1 MEMSSDCFPALP
13 ELDAL
18 APPKQQEALSPLSP
32 EEPLPSPLIMQECSP
47 EAMSPEDR
55 ETLEPFPPHPAF
67 FLGEPDEDPSL
78 DSPEPEEILALGL
91 QNACPSPPGP
101 LSLGV
106 QEGSPV
112 PAGILGFGIPC
123 FSPRALE
130 AAMSLDGDRDPSF
143 DDELDLQQF
152 HNGQGGVADS
162 ADSECNPR
170 RARKYPCR
178 VCGKRF
184 RFNSILSLHMRI
196 HTGEKPF
203 VCPYCG
209 HRAAQKGNLK
219 IHLRIHRPDIGATGD
234 DEPGDS
240 GMKPSEESQIL
251 VELVERASQRGQS
264 LTKDIETP
272 PPIPLAVLSPPP
284 PSPSPLTPSG
294 FRCTSCKGK
303 FRTAAE
309 LARHVR
315 ILHNPYKCSL
325 CFFSAALEED
335 LVAHVAGEH
344 LAGLAEPAVAETP
357 AIASASQPPPAV
369 VLPAFKCEVC
379 GQAFTQSWFL
389 KGHMRKHKDSL
400 DHKCQVCGRGF
411 KEPWF
416 LKNHMKVHLNKLG
429 LKGNAAGG
437 GNQGK
442 GDSGKAARGLTG
454 EQAYGAL
461 YSGLLL
467 AGGRGNQE
475 REAWSKLLAP
485 GPSVGEAG
493 KSALLGYL
501 NLGQPSEGGSCVE
514 RLQAAAQVAE
524 MGGGSHAVWQ
534 LVARSLAT
542 GQQQKSSSVAGEAE
556 KVRAYLGGLLGGE
569 SSAQPPWECPDCGKV
584 FRTLHQIVAHARVH
598 VRRPQNGGEGT
609 AQRDRE
615 EWARAGLAFR
625 PLAALKASAQ
635 GSSQAGGKLGA
646 AGGEGEGTY
655 PPPLSVFQ
663 GENGLRDNR
672 PTPGPAQHERIRG
685 AAGKDCPYC
694 GKTFRSSHHLKVHL
708 RVHTGERPYK
718 CPHCDYAGTQSGS
731 LKYHLQ
737 RHHREQRNASAE
749 GHASARDLGTKK
761 STLGRA
767 DFGSRGLSVSS
778 AANFSGKT
786 MSPQWPPPQ
795 RTASTQPEDK
805 QTGLADFNKVF
816 QSLSEHKGGFQGF
829 QDLQVFRN
837 RAREGPQGGSKRA
850 KLVPLPKVSRRKPQ
864 TTNKIPAATTNGRAE
879 FEPLDLSQ
887 RPSQETPDDVT
898 LHHCLFCPFTT
909 SSVELMAMHL
919 QVNHTSKS
927 RRKERERSQ
936 EGSRTRDQQTSWA
949 GYGLSLLAA
958 RGWKPDR
965 EREEQLDNS
974 STSEMDVS
982 QGSSCVKDVG
992 QANGMLREF
1001 PLEASPGASTVEDLD
1016 FGGLPREESDEG
1028 EEEEEEEDEFEE
1040 DFEGEEG
1047 QGSIE
1052 NHGRLGKVQEGTA
1065 VDNIVQFEDE
1075 GERTEGTEGGIGELE
1090 ADEEE
1095 EDPQRKKKQIDKADD
1110 HSPSVSPAW
1119 IDGEEV
1125 RPRPT
1130 LKYEEGLLDQDDLED
1145 MEDLEGLPRLETQTT
1160 DHPPMM
1166 VEEAGVQ
1173 DKQPGSLSS

>member
-1 MEMSSDCFPALP
+1 MEISAYSPDRLPALP

-18 APPKQQEALSPLSP
+18 HPPKQQEALSPDQ
-32 EEPLPSPLIMQECSP
+32 PLPSPPIMQDCSP
-47 EAMSPEDR
+47 GVMSPEDG

-67 FLGEPDEDPSL
+67 LLGEQDEDPSL
-78 DSPEPEEILALGL
+78 GSPEPEEILALRL
-91 QNACPSPPGP
+91 HNSCPILP
-101 LSLGV
+101 GV
-106 QEGSPV
+106 QEGSPA
-112 PAGILGFGIPC
+112 PAAILGFGIPC

-130 AAMSLDGDRDPSF
+130 AAMSLGGDRDPSF

-152 HNGQGGVADS
+152 YNGQGGVADS
-162 ADSECNPR
+162 ADSEGNPR

-219 IHLRIHRPDIGATGD
+219 IHLRTHRPDAGD
-234 DEPGDS
+234 NVPGDP
-240 GMKPSEESQIL
+240 GMEASEGSAIL

-264 LTKDIETP
+264 LTEAIETP
-272 PPIPLAVLSPPP
+272 PPVPPAVLSPP
-284 PSPSPLTPSG
+284 SPSLLTLSG

-335 LVAHVAGEH
+335 LVAHVTVEH
-344 LAGLAEPAVAETP
+344 LAGLAEPAAIETP
-357 AIASASQPPPAV
+357 ATTSAPQPPLPPLPPSPAV
-369 VLPAFKCEVC
+369 VPPAFKCEVC

-429 LKGNAAGG
+429 LKGNMAGG
-437 GNQGK
+437 RSQGK
-442 GDSGKAARGLTG
+442 GDSRKAARGLTG
-454 EQAYGAL
+454 DQAYGAL

-475 REAWSKLLAP
+475 HKALSKLLAP

-493 KSALLGYL
+493 KSPLLGYL
-501 NLGQPSEGGSCVE
+501 NLAQQSEGGSCVE

-524 MGGGSHAVWQ
+524 MGGGNHAVWQ
-534 LVARSLAT
+534 LVARSLAAA
-542 GQQQKSSSVAGEAE
+542 QQQKSSSVAGEAE
-556 KVRAYLGGLLGGE
+556 QVRAYLGGLLGGE
-569 SSAQPPWECPDCGKV
+569 SSAQPPWECPDCGKL

-598 VRRPQNGGEGT
+598 AWRPQNGGEGA

-615 EWARAGLAFR
+615 GWARPGLAFG

-646 AGGEGEGTY
+646 AGGEGAGCY
-655 PPPLSVFQ
+655 HPPLSAFQ
-663 GENGLRDNR
+663 
-672 PTPGPAQHERIRG
+672 
-685 AAGKDCPYC
+685 
-694 GKTFRSSHHLKVHL
+694 
-708 RVHTGERPYK
+708 GERPYK

-737 RHHREQRNASAE
+737 RHHHEQRSASAE
-749 GHASARDLGTKK
+749 GNASARDLGTKR
-761 STLGRA
+761 STFGRA

-778 AANFSGKT
+778 AGNFSGKT
-786 MSPQWPPPQ
+786 MSLQWPGKPSPQ
-795 RTASTQPEDK
+795 RTTSTQPEDK
-805 QTGLADFNKVF
+805 QTGLADFSKVF

-829 QDLQVFRN
+829 QDLQAFRN
-837 RAREGPQGGSKRA
+837 RSREDPQRGSKRA

-864 TTNKIPAATTNGRAE
+864 TTNKIPAVTTNGRAE
-879 FEPLDLSQ
+879 FEPLDLSR

-927 RRKERERSQ
+927 RRKERERSL
-936 EGSRTRDQQTSWA
+936 EGSRTHDQQTSWA

-958 RGWKPDR
+958 RGWKPDK
-965 EREEQLDNS
+965 EREEQPDNS
-974 STSEMDVS
+974 STSEIDVS
-982 QGSSCVKDVG
+982 QGSSRLRDVG
-992 QANGMLREF
+992 QANRMLREF
-1001 PLEASPGASTVEDLD
+1001 PLESSPGASTVEDLE
-1016 FGGLPREESDEG
+1016 FGGLPREESEG
-1028 EEEEEEEDEFEE
+1028 EEEEEEEVEH
-1040 DFEGEEG
+1040 FEGEAG
-1047 QGSIE
+1047 RGGIE
-1052 NHGRLGKVQEGTA
+1052 NHGGIGNVQA
-1065 VDNIVQFEDE
+1065 DNIVEFEEE
-1075 GERTEGTEGGIGELE
+1075 GESTEDTEGDIGELE
-1090 ADEEE
+1090 VDEEE
-1095 EDPQRKKKQIDKADD
+1095 EEDTHRKKKQDDKADD
-1110 HSPSVSPAW
+1110 HSTNVSPAR
-1119 IDGEEV
+1119 IDREEA
-1125 RPRPT
+1125 RPT
-1130 LKYEEGLLDQDDLED
+1130 LKYEKGLLEQYDLED
-1145 MEDLEGLPRLETQTT
+1145 KEDLEGSPRLETQTI
-1160 DHPPMM
+1160 DYSPMM
-1166 VEEAGVQ
+1166 VEEAGTQ
-1173 DKQPGSLSS
+1173 NNQPGSLSS

>member
-1 MEMSSDCFPALP
+1 MEISAYSPDCLPAFP

-18 APPKQQEALSPLSP
+18 HPPKQQEALSPD
-32 EEPLPSPLIMQECSP
+32 EPLPSPLIMQDCSP
-47 EAMSPEDR
+47 GAMSPEDR

-67 FLGEPDEDPSL
+67 LLGEPDEDPSL
-78 DSPEPEEILALGL
+78 DSPDPEEILALGL
-91 QNACPSPPGP
+91 QNSCPSPPGP

-106 QEGSPV
+106 QEGSTV

-162 ADSECNPR
+162 VDSEGNPR

-219 IHLRIHRPDIGATGD
+219 IHLRTHRPDTGD
-234 DEPGDS
+234 DVPGDP
-240 GMKPSEESQIL
+240 GMKANDGSPIL

-264 LTKDIETP
+264 LTKAIETP
-272 PPIPLAVLSPPP
+272 PPVPPAVLSPPS
-284 PSPSPLTPSG
+284 PSPSPLTLSG

-344 LAGLAEPAVAETP
+344 LAGLAEPAAVETP
-357 AIASASQPPPAV
+357 MIASAPQPPLPPPLAA
-369 VLPAFKCEVC
+369 LPPAFKCEVC

-429 LKGNAAGG
+429 LKGNVTGG

-442 GDSGKAARGLTG
+442 GDSSKAARRLTG

-461 YSGLLL
+461 YKGLLL

-475 REAWSKLLAP
+475 REALSKLLAP
-485 GPSVGEAG
+485 GPSGGEAG
-493 KSALLGYL
+493 KSPLLGYL
-501 NLGQPSEGGSCVE
+501 NLAQPSEGGSCVE

-534 LVARSLAT
+534 LVARSLAAA
-542 GQQQKSSSVAGEAE
+542 QQQKNSSVAGEAE
-556 KVRAYLGGLLGGE
+556 QVRAYLGGLLGGE
-569 SSAQPPWECPDCGKV
+569 SSAQPPWECPDCGKL
-584 FRTLHQIVAHARVH
+584 FRTLQQIVAHARVH
-598 VRRPQNGGEGT
+598 ARRPQNGGEGA

-615 EWARAGLAFR
+615 EWARTGLAFGS
-625 PLAALKASAQ
+625 LAALKASAQ
-635 GSSQAGGKLGA
+635 GSSQAGGNLRA
-646 AGGEGEGTY
+646 AGGEGAGSY
-655 PPPLSVFQ
+655 HPPLSVFQ
-663 GENGLRDNR
+663 GENGLQDRGSS
-672 PTPGPAQHERIRG
+672 PGPAQGERIRG
-685 AAGKDCPYC
+685 GAGKDCPYC

-749 GHASARDLGTKK
+749 GHASARDLGTKR
-761 STLGRA
+761 STFGRA
-767 DFGSRGLSVSS
+767 DFRSRGLSVSS

-786 MSPQWPPPQ
+786 MSPQWPGKPSPQ
-795 RTASTQPEDK
+795 RTTSTQPEDK
-805 QTGLADFNKVF
+805 QTGLAEFNKVF
-816 QSLSEHKGGFQGF
+816 QSLSEHEGGFQGF
-829 QDLQVFRN
+829 QDLQPFRN
-837 RAREGPQGGSKRA
+837 HSREDPQGGSKRA
-850 KLVPLPKVSRRKPQ
+850 KLVPRPQVSRRKPR
-864 TTNKIPAATTNGRAE
+864 TTNKIPAVTTNGRAE
-879 FEPLDLSQ
+879 FEPLDLSR

-927 RRKERERSQ
+927 RRKERERNL
-936 EGSRTRDQQTSWA
+936 ERSRARDQQTSWA

-958 RGWKPDR
+958 HGWKPDR
-965 EREEQLDNS
+965 EREEQPDNS

-982 QGSSCVKDVG
+982 QGSSCLRDVG
-992 QANGMLREF
+992 QANRMLREF
-1001 PLEASPGASTVEDLD
+1001 PLEASPGDSTVEDLE
-1016 FGGLPREESDEG
+1016 FGGLPREESEG
-1028 EEEEEEEDEFEE
+1028 EEEEGE
-1040 DFEGEEG
+1040 DFEGEAG

-1052 NHGRLGKVQEGTA
+1052 NDGGLGKVQA
-1065 VDNIVQFEDE
+1065 DNTVEFEEE
-1075 GERTEGTEGGIGELE
+1075 GESTEDTEGDIGELE
-1090 ADEEE
+1090 MDEEE
-1095 EDPQRKKKQIDKADD
+1095 EDTHRKKKQEDKADD
-1110 HSPSVSPAW
+1110 HSSSVSPER
-1119 IDGEEV
+1119 IDREEA
-1125 RPRPT
+1125 RRRPT
-1130 LKYEEGLLDQDDLED
+1130 LKYEEGLLDQNDLED
-1145 MEDLEGLPRLETQTT
+1145 KEDLEGSPRLETQTT
-1160 DHPPMM
+1160 DHPTMM
-1166 VEEAGVQ
+1166 VEEAGIQ
-1173 DKQPGSLSS
+1173 NNQPGSLSS